1 MDSQKIGQYLTA
13 KRKAAGLTQAELAQ
27 RLHLTRQAVS
37 KWEAGKS
44 VPDTP
49 TLLELAGIYG
59 VTVEEILDGGD
70 SSAAG
75 GPSSDP
81 PPAVPMAPPAAY
93 IPGEAPPAPVGRPEP
108 AYPAFRCA
116 AGWLFWLP
124 AAVLAVLFVLIPLGK
139 TVFFSFTGFNALEV
153 PNFVGMRNFASWWQ
167 DELFRQAAKNTVVI
181 LLLVGGGTLLLGWLF
196 GHAASRLP
204 LPIGLAAGLLLGLGS
219 LGTLTPGW
227 LGYVFSGDRYG
238 LLNGWLLSSGIIQDP
253 VMWASPQY
261 VNVLQIVLLFWVCLG
276 PAYFL
281 FYLGGRMGKD
291 RAAWHVGV
299 TLIPMLLLAAWQ
311 APVSVT
317 GFPST
322 DYSAHWL
329 PSMLYDYGSIR
340 FEIGASCALFVML
353 LGILTAWMVQ
363 GHLLVWA
370 GHLLANVL
378 RKGRRPARGARPWHW
393 CAGLLGL
400 LTSLGAFFPSLVLLA
415 GATKP
420 QAELFIF
427 PLRFFASNPT
437 AEPLE
442 QALTMSRPWLEEL
455 PLILLAAIV
464 GYIAVVLPAA
474 AALAFF
480 RGRGARVACAV
491 WLGASLLM
499 PLLPM
504 ASFLLSP
511 FPSLFYVPSTG
522 PTFWMYLA
530 AYIYS
535 PLLPLNTLLSASLM
549 RRCVQ
554 GSADFSSCLRS
565 KRRGA
570 AFAAAALFAGASTT
584 LSLLYALEPEGC
596 SLVRTL
602 ASLLAGGGIAR
613 VNVAC
618 ALGLILLAAGVFF
631 LLLMVPAV
639 AAARMASRPPRK
651 METGDR
657 EPPPD
662 TTNPSF

>member
-59 VTVEEILDGGD
+59 VTVEKILDGGD

-93 IPGEAPPAPVGRPEP
+93 IPGEAPPVPAGRPAP
-108 AYPAFRCA
+108 ACPTFRQA
-116 AGWLFWLP
+116 AGWLLWLP

-139 TVFFSFTGFNALEV
+139 TAFFSFTDFNVLEA
-153 PNFVGMRNFASWWQ
+153 PDFVGMRNFVNCWQ
-167 DELFRQAAKNTVVI
+167 DELFRRAAQNTVVI
-181 LLLVGGGTLLLGWLF
+181 LLLAGGGTLLLGWLF

-219 LGTLTPGW
+219 LSVLTPGW

-238 LLNGWLLSSGIIQDP
+238 LLNGWLLSAGIIQDP
-253 VMWASPQY
+253 VMWASPQHA
-261 VNVLQIVLLFWVCLG
+261 NALQIAILFCICLG
-276 PAYFL
+276 PSYFL

-291 RAAWHVGV
+291 RAAWHMGV
-299 TLIPMLLLAAWQ
+299 TLIPLFLLAAWQ

-340 FEIGASCALFVML
+340 FEIGVSCALFVML
-353 LGILTAWMVQ
+353 LGILAAWMVQ

-370 GHLLANVL
+370 GHLLANAL
-378 RKGRRPARGARPWHW
+378 RKGRRPACGARPWHW
-393 CAGLLGL
+393 CAGFFGL
-400 LTSLGAFFPSLVLLA
+400 LASLGAFFPPLVLLA
-415 GATKP
+415 GTTKP
-420 QAELFIF
+420 LAELFIF
-427 PLRFFASNPT
+427 PPRFFAGNPT
-437 AEPLE
+437 AEPLR
-442 QALTMSRPWLEEL
+442 QAFTLSRPWLEEL
-455 PLILLAAIV
+455 PLFLLAAIV
-464 GYIAVVLPAA
+464 GYIVVVLPTA

-480 RGRGARVACAV
+480 RGRGARVAAV
-491 WLGASLLM
+491 AWLGASLLM
-499 PLLPM
+499 PLLLM
-504 ASFLLSP
+504 ASFPLSP

-522 PTFWMYLA
+522 STFWMYLA

-565 KRRGA
+565 RKRGT
-570 AFAAAALFAGASTT
+570 AFAVAALFAGASST
-584 LSLLYALEPEGC
+584 LSLLYALNPEGC

-602 ASLLAGGGIAR
+602 TGLLSGGGVTR

-631 LLLMVPAV
+631 LFLMLPAV
-639 AAARMASRPPRK
+639 AAARMASHPPRK
-651 METGDR
+651 RQTGDR
-657 EPPPD
+657 KPPADMPD
-662 TTNPSF
+662 PTF